1 MSLYR
6 SISLTPGAAE
16 QIFGVIP
23 DQKFGSIIKAI
34 REQTINT
41 FLQNTDLYFI
51 ELPPKMASQ
60 DSNTVC
66 GRNLH
71 TTDHLGDLQILDSST
86 TPNDREPLERNQNS
100 VITTNTGYDDHERY
114 DIHEQTPLDRRRL
127 LLALESDRSSNWSEL
142 DETPRMK
149 FLRSATVTIKD
160 DTEEWHGSSATIDT
174 GSDSSFISR
183 SAVTLFGLK
192 TLPLL
197 PAHILPFVSPIDHAE
212 TKPVCFVRLPLKCR
226 QIGLEEV
233 VAKLRVME
241 TDGFE
246 ILLGRPFIEKHE
258 VLAKLGRLD
267 KNGNQLLAALRSTL
281 SKGMLSLPNRE
292 YRAVLISLS

>member
-1 MSLYR
+1 
-6 SISLTPGAAE
+6 
-16 QIFGVIP
+16 
-23 DQKFGSIIKAI
+23 
-34 REQTINT
+34 
-41 FLQNTDLYFI
+41 
-51 ELPPKMASQ
+51 MASQ

-66 GRNLH
+66 SRNLH
-71 TTDHLGDLQILDSST
+71 TTDHLGNLQILDSSI

-100 VITTNTGYDDHERY
+100 VITTGTGYHDHERY

-127 LLALESDRSSNWSEL
+127 LLALEPDNWSEL

-174 GSDSSFISR
+174 GSCSSFISR

-197 PAHILPFVSPIDHAE
+197 PEDILPFVSPIDHAE

-267 KNGNQLLAALRSTL
+267 KNGNQLLALRSTL